1 MIISRIKQAKAEHDK
16 KHEAGPVGLIVLRT
30 NPGAP
35 MGPSKFAVSF
45 IINLL
50 CTLISAWLLWLARGS
65 LPRYWSRVGFVGL
78 LGLLT
83 GIMVDGNYWNWMFF
97 AADYS
102 LVMLADRTVG
112 WLLVGLLLGAIIRP
126 DQKTSPATDAG

>member
-1 MIISRIKQAKAEHDK
+1 
-16 KHEAGPVGLIVLRT
+16 
-30 NPGAP
+30 
-35 MGPSKFAVSF
+35 
-45 IINLL
+45 
-50 CTLISAWLLWLARGS
+50 
-65 LPRYWSRVGFVGL
+65 
-78 LGLLT
+78 
-83 GIMVDGNYWNWMFF
+83 MFF